1 MYPAVFL
8 DRDGTLVE
16 DRGYLCST
24 DEVVF
29 FDCTFPALRRLQ
41 QHFSLFIVTNQ
52 SGVAKGF
59 QRPEE
64 VERVNRFIERRLQEN
79 AIQILRT
86 YTCPHR
92 RENECIC
99 IKPNPFF
106 AQKASAEFNIYLP
119 HSYAVGDHPH
129 DAEFGKR
136 FGGSGLYLLSG
147 HGKKHLA
154 EMDETI
160 PVFSDIGRASD
171 WILARKNGELT

>member
-16 DRGYLCST
+16 DRGYLRSA

-29 FDCTFPALRRLQ
+29 LDCTFPALRRLQ

-59 QRPEE
+59 QTLEE

-92 RENECIC
+92 REDECIC

-136 FGGSGLYLLSG
+136 FGGNGLYVLSG

-154 EMDETI
+154 EMDETV

-171 WILARKNGELT
+171 WILARKNGELI